1 MKQRINE
8 TDALNKSIL
17 LLQNK
22 QEDELVLLKEQ
33 FHITY
38 ESLKPIDRKSVV

>member
-17 LLQNK
+17 LLKLK
-22 QEDELVLLKEQ
+22 QEEELVLLKE
-33 FHITY
+33 
-38 ESLKPIDRKSVV
+38 